1 MEFDNRTSI
10 EQGKQ
15 TLGEHKRN
23 LMHIRTQ
30 EKAAVTPQKSEA
42 DLSFLDTCSFLDP
55 AGRKLSFCEQFYG
68 ENHMLQQETETLS
81 PRACNEL
88 NLGNN
93 CV

>member
-23 LMHIRTQ
+23 LMLIRTQ

-42 DLSFLDTCSFLDP
+42 DLHVSVQESL
-55 AGRKLSFCEQFYG
+55 AGVWVDRGLLWHQG
-68 ENHMLQQETETLS
+68 
-81 PRACNEL
+81 R
-88 NLGNN
+88 
-93 CV
+93 